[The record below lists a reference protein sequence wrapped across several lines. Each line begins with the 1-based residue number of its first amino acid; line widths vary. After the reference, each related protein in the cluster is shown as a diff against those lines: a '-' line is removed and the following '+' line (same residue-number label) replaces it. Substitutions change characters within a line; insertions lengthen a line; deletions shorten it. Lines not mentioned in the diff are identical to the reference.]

1 MQLQPRRQPGR
12 SDRKA
17 AGYASEIRR
26 LRAGG
31 YTYEAIREALAD
43 VGIELSTSA
52 LRREMRRSERQA
64 NHMGWATRPATRTPA
79 NARSPPLPPPARP
92 PSLASAGGREDAE
105 SFFNAHPSNP
115 LLRTQEAP

>member
-17 AGYASEIRR
+17 AGHVSEILR
-26 LRAGG
+26 LREAG
-31 YTYEAIREALAD
+31 YTYEAIREAMAD

-52 LRREMRRSERQA
+52 LRREMRRAKVIDRTDPGIRSA
-64 NHMGWATRPATRTPA
+64 SPTPA
-79 NARSPPLPPPARP
+79 NARSPPVPPPTRP
-92 PSLASAGGREDAE
+92 PSLTDPSGRELAE
-105 SFFNAHPSNP
+105 SFFATHPCNP